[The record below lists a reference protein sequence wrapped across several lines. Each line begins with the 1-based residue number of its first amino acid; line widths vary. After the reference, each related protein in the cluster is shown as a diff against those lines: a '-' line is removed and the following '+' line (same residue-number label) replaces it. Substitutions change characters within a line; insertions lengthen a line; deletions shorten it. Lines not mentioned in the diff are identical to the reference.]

1 MSNYIHII
9 NKKSSNNLKQ
19 HNIQTSVVMMIQ
31 RNVYFW
37 FPSLLNPFHSQFR
50 MFSPLTINYFRQFC
64 HFLSKSVLK
73 QRKVKT
79 YFIYS
84 KITKIDEIH

>member
-37 FPSLLNPFHSQFR
+37 FPSLLKPFHSHFISYVFPLNYQL
-50 MFSPLTINYFRQFC
+50 FSTILPFSFKIG
-64 HFLSKSVLK
+64 FKAKKS
-73 QRKVKT
+73 
-79 YFIYS
+79 
-84 KITKIDEIH
+84 